1 MKPEKFT
8 TCRQPR
14 PSSPQTTPGL
24 AKQLSVSIT
33 EDQAGTGPQITT
45 KSLQNHHFFTR
56 GALKFNH
63 SQVKPGPTAQGGSQL
78 LCQGCLL
85 WAVAGFL
92 QKCGL
97 QPPESLPSPRCS
109 GLAAGLGIPGSSLH
123 TQRAAA
129 HPYRTLSSS
138 EQAQKRLWGALCW
151 EESSRHQFVTD
162 ADAASLLQ
170 KEPLA
175 LLGLI

>member
-33 EDQAGTGPQITT
+33 EHQAGTGPQITT

-92 QKCGL
+92 QEMWIAATGEPPQPAMLGAGSWAGHSWELPAHTESCSSPL
-97 QPPESLPSPRCS
+97 QDTQQLRTSPEKAL
-109 GLAAGLGIPGSSLH
+109 GSSL
-123 TQRAAA
+123 
-129 HPYRTLSSS
+129 
-138 EQAQKRLWGALCW
+138 
-151 EESSRHQFVTD
+151 
-162 ADAASLLQ
+162 
-170 KEPLA
+170 
-175 LLGLI
+175 LGGKFQTPVCDRC